1 MFLSIVK
8 ILPYRIQ
15 PVFQQMDETSQ
26 NALTQIHLKA
36 GARIYVSMGGKNFYV
51 TPQGKLSEKDGIFLF
66 ENELEEC
73 FYQICGYSVY
83 SYEEELASGFV
94 TVEGGHRVGICGTAV
109 WKNGRVETVRDIS
122 SISIRVASQQIGCA
136 DPAYVFCSQT
146 HDNILILSP
155 PGAGKTTLLRDLA
168 RRFSYD
174 KKRVCIVDERG
185 EIGAVTNRVS
195 AFDLGDFC
203 DILDRFP
210 KTSGIL
216 QAVRTLSPQVVFAD
230 ELGDA
235 CEVDAV
241 VQAMHCGVKVIATAH
256 SADLKDALQRP
267 HLRFLIENGYFTRM
281 ILLTDFPTP
290 GTIKD
295 FIKTG
300 EQYENGSYCNHVS
313 DLCLCGNVSGHF
325 AEKKSAAIT
334 NRLSDN
340 S

>member
-1 MFLSIVK
+1 MFSTVIK
-8 ILPYRIQ
+8 ILPHRIQ
-15 PVFQQMDETSQ
+15 PVFQHMDEALQ
-26 NALTQIHLKA
+26 NTLSQIHLKA
-36 GARIYVSMGGKNFYV
+36 GARVYVSVGGKNFYV
-51 TPQGKLSEKDGIFLF
+51 TPQGKLSEKDGILLF
-66 ENELEEC
+66 ENEVEEC

-122 SISIRVASQQIGCA
+122 SISIRVASQQRGCA
-136 DPAYVFCSQT
+136 DSVYAFCSQT
-146 HDNILILSP
+146 HDNILILSA

-168 RRFSYD
+168 RRFSCD

-185 EIGAVTNRVS
+185 EIGAVTNRLS

-230 ELGDA
+230 ELGDER
-235 CEVDAV
+235 EVNAV
-241 VQAMHCGVKVIATAH
+241 IQAMHCGVKVIATAH
-256 SADLKDALQRP
+256 AADLKDALQRP
-267 HLRFLIENGYFTRM
+267 HLRFLIENGYFTRL
-281 ILLTDFPTP
+281 ILLTDSPAP

-300 EQYENGSYCNHVS
+300 GQHESSSYCDHVS
-313 DLCLCGNVSGHF
+313 DLCICGDVSGHF

-334 NRLSDN
+334 NCLSGD